1 METKRLVEAF
11 EQGYIYIK
19 SNPTKQVPVKSID
32 YNGVI
37 VEVNQ
42 AGYKT
47 TATYTANTYGT
58 YWGNK
63 PEDIR

>member
-1 METKRLVEAF
+1 METKKLVEAF
-11 EQGYIYIK
+11 EQGYIYTK
-19 SNPTKQVPVKSID
+19 SNPNPIPVKSID
-32 YNGVI
+32 YNGVV

-47 TATYTANTYGT
+47 TATYTISSYGT
-58 YWGNK
+58 YWGTK